1 MTTNKKIVS
10 FFERLV
16 GLDEL
21 RGHVLSNNNE
31 YFYSITFELR
41 FILLLLKLGR
51 LSNKCSNKL
60 NINQIVFLVKD
71 I

>member
-10 FFERLV
+10 YFKRLV

-21 RGHVLSNNNE
+21 RGHVSSNNNE

-41 FILLLLKLGR
+41 FILLLLKLGC

-60 NINQIVFLVKD
+60 YINQIVLLVKD